1 MEAKSTS
8 VTIKPN
14 QLAKRHTW
22 WGLKSPV
29 LADVGVN
36 KWQSPVE
43 SDAFRS
49 FDLRLCPPR
58 VPGAPPVGINCSKGL
73 WHFNEGQGG
82 ERRGEN
88 MLFSCLPVTLPP
100 LMKRLM
106 CFGGGTMVT
115 VGRCRK
121 DLVMVS
127 EFLWRFH
134 CRSVLL
140 SNVEHMVS
148 PWEANRSHPRR
159 EHFYI
164 YRVSES
170 SVLDPEPKV
179 HFVRSHFQQTWTI
192 QRRRMQPWQPGSP
205 LIGLGSQK
213 SQTPHY
219 GNGVF
224 RYLYFDCFCNDFR
237 NLLWVFVHK
246 SFAFSATYTRK
257 TWLLLLCPLR

>member
-1 MEAKSTS
+1 MKS
-8 VTIKPN
+8 
-14 QLAKRHTW
+14 
-22 WGLKSPV
+22 
-29 LADVGVN
+29 
-36 KWQSPVE
+36 
-43 SDAFRS
+43 
-49 FDLRLCPPR
+49 
-58 VPGAPPVGINCSKGL
+58 
-73 WHFNEGQGG
+73 
-82 ERRGEN
+82 
-88 MLFSCLPVTLPP
+88 
-100 LMKRLM
+100 LM

-121 DLVMVS
+121 DLAMVS

-140 SNVEHMVS
+140 SNVEHVVS
-148 PWEANRSHPRR
+148 PWEANRPHPRR

-179 HFVRSHFQQTWTI
+179 HFVRSHFRQTWTM

-205 LIGLGSQK
+205 LIGLGSQNA
-213 SQTPHY
+213 QTPHY

-246 SFAFSATYTRK
+246 SFCIFCYLHSKNRIVTFVSITVSFNECDHFETILYYSHYYHSQEKKRPK
-257 TWLLLLCPLR
+257 LNLNSFY